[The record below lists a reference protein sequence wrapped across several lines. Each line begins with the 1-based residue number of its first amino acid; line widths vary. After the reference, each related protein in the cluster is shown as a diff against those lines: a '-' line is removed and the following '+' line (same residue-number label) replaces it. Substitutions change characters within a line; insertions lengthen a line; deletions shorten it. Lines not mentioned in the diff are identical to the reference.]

1 MTTEFL
7 PDHDLILL
15 TLLPD
20 PSKVPD
26 MQRSRRM
33 SELYVPLHS
42 HFELWPDVLVG
53 ANGYLTQ
60 DGANPDTWA
69 KMDVVVTRDVMPEAI
84 IGRNG
89 YIIDEV
95 GKPPDFV
102 LEVVPE
108 CLFYDESSGKFGLV
122 ADMFGEVRPDEVR
135 RDYDYERNR
144 RLLADYGVREYW
156 RLSASP
162 DDPQQDTPLVGLR
175 LVDGVYEP
183 IPITTESDGELRGHS
198 AALDLHLCWDGAL
211 LRWMQ
216 TTGGRMLPGMKEQD
230 ETIKD
235 LLAVLRAERKRRA
248 EAEYGRFAANEKVRL
263 LDGLLRENGVRPDAG
278 RFRDQR
284 DARLHELARQ
294 LAEASHP
301 WTQ

>member
-7 PDHDLILL
+7 PDHDHILL

-26 MQRSRRM
+26 MPRSRRM
-33 SELYVPLHS
+33 SELYSPIHT

-53 ANGYLTQ
+53 SNGYLCR
-60 DGANPDTWA
+60 DGNDPDNWV
-69 KMDVVVTRDVMPEAI
+69 KMDLVVTRDVMPDAI

-144 RLLADYGVREYW
+144 RLLAGYGVREYW

-162 DDPQQDTPLVGLR
+162 DDPQQDVPLAGLR

-183 IPITTESDGELRGHS
+183 IPITTESYCELRGHS
-198 AALDLHLCWDGAL
+198 AALDLHLCWDGTL

-235 LLAVLRAERKRRA
+235 LLAVLRAERKRHA
-248 EAEYGRFAANEKVRL
+248 EVEYERFIANEKVRL
-263 LDGLLRENGVRPDAG
+263 LDGLLRENGVQPDAG

-284 DARLHELARQ
+284 DARLDELSRQ

>member
-1 MTTEFL
+1 MTTQFL
-7 PDHDLILL
+7 PDHDHILL

-42 HFELWPDVLVG
+42 HFELWTDVLVG

-69 KMDVVVTRDVMPEAI
+69 KMDVVVTRDVMPDAI

-122 ADMFGEVRPDEVR
+122 SDMFGEVRPDEVR

-144 RLLADYGVREYW
+144 RLLAGYGVREYW
-156 RLSASP
+156 RLSASS
-162 DDPQQDTPLVGLR
+162 DDPQQDVPLVGLQ
-175 LVDGVYEP
+175 LVDGVYQP
-183 IPITTESDGELRGHS
+183 IPITVEPDGELRGHS
-198 AALDLHLCWDGAL
+198 AALDLHLCWDGDL
-211 LRWMQ
+211 LLWMQ
-216 TTGGRMLPGMKEQD
+216 TTGGRILPGMKEQD

-248 EAEYGRFAANEKVRL
+248 EAEYGRFIANEKVRL
-263 LDGLLRENGVRPDAG
+263 LDGLLRENGAQPDAG
-278 RFRDQR
+278 QFRDQR
-284 DARLHELARQ
+284 DEHLNELSQQ
-294 LAEASHP
+294 LAEESHL
-301 WTQ
+301 WGQ

>member
-1 MTTEFL
+1 MTTQFL
-7 PDHDLILL
+7 PDHDHILL
-15 TLLPD
+15 MLLPD

-26 MQRSRRM
+26 MQRGRRM

-42 HFELWPDVLVG
+42 HFERWPDVLVG

-69 KMDVVVTRDVMPEAI
+69 KMDVVVARDVMPDAI

-102 LEVVPE
+102 LEIVPE
-108 CLFYDESSGKFGLV
+108 CLFYGESSGKFGLV

-144 RLLADYGVREYW
+144 RLHAGYGVREYW

-162 DDPQQDTPLVGLR
+162 DDPQQDVPLAGLR
-175 LVDGVYEP
+175 LVDGGYEP
-183 IPITTESDGELRGHS
+183 IPITEEPNGGLRGHS
-198 AALDLHLCWDGAL
+198 AALGLQLCWDGNL

-216 TTGGRMLPGMKEQD
+216 TTGGRFLPGMKEQD

-235 LLAVLRAERKRRA
+235 LLTVLRNERQRRVK
-248 EAEYGRFAANEKVRL
+248 AEYESFVANEKVRR
-263 LDGLLRENGVRPDAG
+263 LDEMLREHGVLPDTV

-284 DARLHELARQ
+284 DAGLDEFSRQ
-294 LAEASHP
+294 LAEASRS